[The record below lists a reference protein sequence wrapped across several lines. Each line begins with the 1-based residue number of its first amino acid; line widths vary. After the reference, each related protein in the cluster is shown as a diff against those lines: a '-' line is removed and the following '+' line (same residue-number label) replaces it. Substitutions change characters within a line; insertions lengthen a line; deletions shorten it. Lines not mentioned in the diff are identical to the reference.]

1 MPINPS
7 FPESRPGRNKPTA
20 SGFILPLVGVA
31 GLAAA
36 AIWFGGAPSALPTA
50 QGIPVVSLLPVSG
63 DPLPS
68 WNAGPTKQAIINF
81 IAAIT
86 EQGSETFV
94 PVPERVAVFDNEG
107 TLICEKPIVH
117 GMFLLDRIHAMAF
130 ERPEMANEEPYATLL
145 TGDIE
150 AVRKLG
156 KKYFIDLTFSTLAGV
171 SEDQLEQDA
180 RNFLETAIHPVFGVS
195 YAEVTFQPMHELMEL
210 LRTNRFSIWIC
221 SGSGVQFMRPA
232 AAAWYGIEPDRVIGS
247 RAKTELREGQ
257 QSGAGPLPHSASRQQ
272 LELILLPQ
280 MEVLNDR
287 ERKPVSIGEQI
298 GRRPIF
304 AAGNVGD
311 EEDIAMLRWSQSS
324 RRPSLQLLVQHDDAL
339 REMAYGEPLNAS
351 LKAAEQYG
359 WHVVQMATDWNRIF
373 AKKLEKISAAAP
385 QTQAAV
391 AEPASPPPVRWEAE
405 IAAYEAIDRDHP
417 PELGGICFIGSSN
430 IRLWETLGDDFPGM
444 NIINRGVGGARLVE
458 LAESAPRLL
467 AAVEPALIL
476 VSAGGND
483 IADGASPQDVRRSF
497 ERFVQNVR
505 GDLPNTKIVFLA
517 ISPSIKRW
525 EQRVR
530 QQAANAAVQEF
541 VASSDAGLGIFS
553 IDANAAFLGPDDQP
567 AAECF
572 VKDQLHPSTLGN
584 SRRAAIIRP
593 RLEELLRTGNEPIAI
608 P

>member
-1 MPINPS
+1 MPIDSSSTQN
-7 FPESRPGRNKPTA
+7 GAARNKPTA
-20 SGFILPLVGVA
+20 SGFFLPLVGIA

-36 AIWFGGAPSALPTA
+36 AIWFGAAPSALPTA

-68 WNAGPTKQAIINF
+68 WNAGPTKQAILDF
-81 IAAIT
+81 IAAVT
-86 EQGSETFV
+86 RQGAKTFV
-94 PVPERVAVFDNEG
+94 PVPERVAVFDHDG

-117 GMFLLDRIHAMAF
+117 GMFLLDRIRAMAT
-130 ERPEMANEEPYATLL
+130 ERPEMVVEEPYATLL

-156 KKYFIDLTFSTLAGV
+156 KKYFIDLTFSTLAGA
-171 SEDQLEQDA
+171 SEEQLENHVQEFLQTA
-180 RNFLETAIHPVFGVS
+180 RHPIFGVP
-195 YAEVTFQPMHELMEL
+195 YADVTFQPMHELIEL
-210 LRTNRFSIWIC
+210 LRSNRFSIWIC
-221 SGSGVQFMRPA
+221 SGSGVHFMRPA
-232 AAAWYGIEPDRVIGS
+232 AAAWYGIEPDHVIAS
-247 RAKTELREGQ
+247 RAKTELREGKQ
-257 QSGAGPLPHSASRQQ
+257 NGVTALPHSPFNQQ
-272 LELILLPQ
+272 LELILLPH
-280 MEVLNDR
+280 MEFLNDR

-304 AAGNVGD
+304 AAGNVGS
-311 EEDIAMLRWSQSS
+311 EGDIAMLRWSQSS
-324 RRPSLQLLVQHDDAL
+324 RRPSLQLLVNHDDAR
-339 REMAYGEPLNAS
+339 REMAYGEPFNAS

-373 AKKLEKISAAAP
+373 AKPLEKMIAAAP
-385 QTQAAV
+385 QTQAVV
-391 AEPASPPPVRWEAE
+391 AEPSGPPPVRWEAE

-417 PELGGICFIGSSN
+417 PELGGVCFMGSSN
-430 IRLWETLGDDFPGM
+430 IRLWKTLADDFPGM
-444 NIINRGVGGARLVE
+444 NIVNRGVGGARLVE

-467 AAVEPALIL
+467 AAVEPTLIL
-476 VSAGGND
+476 VSAGTND
-483 IADGASPQDVRRSF
+483 IGAGASPENVRRSF

-505 GDLPNTKIVFLA
+505 RDLPDTKIVFLA

-525 EQRVR
+525 EQRER

-541 VASSDAGLGIFS
+541 VASSDAGFGLFF

-567 AAECF
+567 ATECF
-572 VKDQLHPSTLGN
+572 VEDQLHPSTMGN

>member
-171 SEDQLEQDA
+171 SEDQLENDA

-257 QSGAGPLPHSASRQQ
+257 RHQVPRSELDTAARVDNFVGRVDATHRRDWRRQVTCRIDPSRGR
-272 LELILLPQ
+272 
-280 MEVLNDR
+280 VFHRR
-287 ERKPVSIGEQI
+287 ERRDCTRSA
-298 GRRPIF
+298 RRP
-304 AAGNVGD
+304 ACARSD
-311 EEDIAMLRWSQSS
+311 LA
-324 RRPSLQLLVQHDDAL
+324 AL
-339 REMAYGEPLNAS
+339 RHQRPCG
-351 LKAAEQYG
+351 G
-359 WHVVQMATDWNRIF
+359 W
-373 AKKLEKISAAAP
+373 
-385 QTQAAV
+385 
-391 AEPASPPPVRWEAE
+391 
-405 IAAYEAIDRDHP
+405 AIR
-417 PELGGICFIGSSN
+417 S
-430 IRLWETLGDDFPGM
+430 RET
-444 NIINRGVGGARLVE
+444 
-458 LAESAPRLL
+458 
-467 AAVEPALIL
+467 
-476 VSAGGND
+476 
-483 IADGASPQDVRRSF
+483 
-497 ERFVQNVR
+497 
-505 GDLPNTKIVFLA
+505 
-517 ISPSIKRW
+517 
-525 EQRVR
+525 
-530 QQAANAAVQEF
+530 
-541 VASSDAGLGIFS
+541 
-553 IDANAAFLGPDDQP
+553 
-567 AAECF
+567 
-572 VKDQLHPSTLGN
+572 
-584 SRRAAIIRP
+584 RRANLYRCWFARD
-593 RLEELLRTGNEPIAI
+593 A
-608 P
+608 